1 MSFFDLGFSDLLGAA
16 GTLFGGQDAND
27 TNRQISAANNATSIE
42 LANSAHTREVADL
55 QNAGLNPML
64 SYFGH
69 GAQVPNFSTP
79 NIQNPVAPAVHAMNE
94 SKMASAQS
102 AQLAAQTETA
112 KTQASLNGSLADKAN
127 AEADNIRASTPNI
140 PLQGANLSADTSL
153 KTRQADAI
161 QYTVSKTI
169 ADTNLTNTEQQLVTK
184 NIANAVL
191 EGRKISA
198 ETGNINVDSALKKAD
213 IVLKGYQ
220 TQNVGADTQLKGAE
234 TGVRNTENINMQ
246 LERPKLKAA
255 AAVSEGVSSA
265 ADALG
270 KIGEGIGSSY
280 ERLHGSLSN
289 SANQVLDY
297 AKKSISHPPVRR
309 YSK

>member
-161 QYTVSKTI
+161 QYTVSKTV

-184 NIANAVL
+184 NIANAIL
-191 EGRKISA
+191 EGRKIQA
-198 ETGNINVDSALKKAD
+198 ETGNIVVDSALKKAD
-213 IVLKGYQ
+213 IILKGYE
-220 TQNVGADTQLKGAE
+220 TSNTAAE
-234 TGVRNTENINMQ
+234 TSVRNSENINLQ
-246 LERPKLKAA
+246 LERPKLKAQ

-265 ADALG
+265 ADAVG
-270 KIGEGIGSSY
+270 KIGEGIGSTY
-280 ERLHGSLSN
+280 ERIHGAISN